1 MSTGDRAR
9 PSAPAAFSTARLR
22 CERFRAEHE
31 AELALL
37 DADPLVQ
44 ATIFGTTFAAEQ
56 THRRALLRVAQWTE
70 YGFGDYVVRLP
81 DGTFVGCTGIFCV
94 PARPDPPALGYALR
108 PAYWG
113 RGFATELAT
122 ALVALATEE
131 LGLRALVAT
140 IVATNDASRRV
151 VEKIG
156 FQLAGIDPTYPEAVL
171 YRYDAETRRGSRHA
185 RRVGGVEP

>member
-1 MSTGDRAR
+1 MPADDRA
-9 PSAPAAFSTARLR
+9 PPTAPAAFSTARLR
-22 CERFRAEHE
+22 CERFGAEHE

-44 ATIFGTTFAAEQ
+44 ATIFGTTIDAEQ
-56 THRRALLRVAQWTE
+56 THRRTLLRVAQWTE

-81 DGTFVGCTGIFCV
+81 DGTFVGCAGVFCV

-122 ALVALATEE
+122 ALVALATGQ

-140 IVATNDASRRV
+140 VVATNDASRRV
-151 VEKIG
+151 VEKAG
-156 FQLAGIDPTYPEAVL
+156 FELVGTDPTYREAVL
-171 YRYDAETRRGSRHA
+171 YRYDSEH
-185 RRVGGVEP
+185 VH